1 MCKEEKCFAAGHFS
15 CIAPFTCRGGGIL
28 PEDRAAE
35 RRRDQLRR
43 ERQEEYRAFLK
54 QQSSNKF
61 RERTIN
67 DSTSGPSTTSY
78 PRPSSVAE
86 KRKALAQERHQEL
99 QSHSKPPLPFPHYK
113 PARAVNEHET
123 SREADNQRR
132 MWPDRGGPHDVLEE
146 HHRCSGDERL
156 SRALAR
162 ERERDYSQGV
172 GARTPPQRQRW
183 EERGIS
189 NRQVHFDHEYD
200 RDGRQMEPKREY
212 PSQRRH
218 WDEEEE
224 GLMQWARGQG
234 KSKGLESRP
243 PSSPTQSNVKRA
255 GGSRSLSAP
264 VVGGIAALGAGSSEA
279 DKKKK
284 QREYAEQLRAQMRD
298 KQAAKERERE
308 GISSGTHS
316 QSQHPQQA
324 DRGRPSSPWRHSY
337 SNVEEHSSR
346 ALSPRRRER
355 VRFSPER
362 NIHFGP
368 DSTATSSK
376 PPGHP
381 APLQPY
387 WPGMYYGGYPYPPP
401 ASFPPFPPPQIG
413 HPYYPPPPSLP
424 PSLNTNPYLS
434 PYIPPHYHSDSRQ
447 QTTRDKSSNGRLS
460 PRKPMEASEV
470 EELNFVLRESDSG
483 KGMAKAKKDSYRLQL
498 LEQMSER
505 NENKQKECL
514 EKREFERRKQQEVY
528 DPFGKGGCG
537 APIRDK
543 RGQLVT
549 DLKQMK
555 KVNDERMIIGLP
567 STTPLP
573 GEIAE
578 GGAAGILDGSFNE
591 PNSPRSS
598 YEFRRSKELR
608 SKSVQDDYKETLEQQ
623 MREREEIKRREKEK
637 KSEADKLETERIE
650 RECKLLEEKYK
661 LEREGEKQLKMR
673 NEALKREEEERERE
687 EAERKRE
694 EEWRQQEALKLEAE
708 KKKLTFIENM
718 EKQLPVESQP
728 RSSSPPIP
736 TLRKMD
742 PQFPAQTAIPSH
754 PQLPQQQ
761 LPTSPPVPT
770 LHHKHL
776 IASNN
781 RGQGGTQEYPN
792 NNGVPPEHQ
801 SQRTS
806 TATIRRPDS
815 AKLELL
821 QRSFSAHA
829 GVPQPVNAPNEKAGV
844 SGGSSMNVV
853 GSSRSAQHLPP
864 PHPAEAIPQ
873 SLSEPRPSSSGV
885 SATYGAPEDDVME
898 NLLRNLHSVRRKLET
913 ERQKVIAPKEPDQST
928 TRGDANPQGPWLPA
942 GVDPNGGNNK
952 PGFWKARL
960 AGHRKNRPTSSHPHH
975 PPPRVPQ
982 QREEKRGEDKPRR
995 RQWKLIPREN
1005 IPLQISSEHDED
1017 RYSASGTREETAPN
1031 PHPRHARNNNS
1042 QRLGGE
1048 DRRHV
1053 EPPSWLRPRLPQS
1066 HDPTRG
1072 NYDFTDSHS
1081 LRPPSVGGESQF
1093 SMATL
1098 DVDGMARRN
1107 EERMRRLES
1116 ILNSQARDSRT
1127 PQSILSDFLSRN
1139 GRTKDYY
1146 NQTSSKNGVSS
1157 SPRRPFAA
1165 NVFTPPD
1172 VCQSRDSDTSQ
1183 ELDYE
1188 TGYPV
1193 AASTPT

>member
-1 MCKEEKCFAAGHFS
+1 M
-15 CIAPFTCRGGGIL
+15 APFTCRGGGIL
-28 PEDRAAE
+28 PEDRASE

-43 ERQEEYRAFLK
+43 ERQDEYRAFLK

-61 RERTIN
+61 RERTST

-86 KRKALAQERHQEL
+86 KRKTLAQERHQEL
-99 QSHSKPPLPFPHYK
+99 QSHSKPPLPFPQYK
-113 PARAVNEHET
+113 PARAVNEHEI
-123 SREADNQRR
+123 SREADNHRR
-132 MWPDRGGPHDVLEE
+132 MWPDRGSPHDVLER

-156 SRALAR
+156 VGLLAR
-162 ERERDYSQGV
+162 EREIKERDYSGGV
-172 GARTPPQRQRW
+172 APPQRQRW
-183 EERGIS
+183 EERRIS
-189 NRQVHFDHEYD
+189 NRQVHFDNEYN
-200 RDGRQMEPKREY
+200 RDGHQMEPRREY

-234 KSKGLESRP
+234 KSKGLELIP
-243 PSSPTQSNVKRA
+243 PSSPTHLSQSSVKRA
-255 GGSRSLSAP
+255 GGCRSLSAP

-284 QREYAEQLRAQMRD
+284 QREYAEQLRAQMRE

-346 ALSPRRRER
+346 AFPPRRRER

-362 NIHFGP
+362 NIHFEP

-376 PPGHP
+376 PPGDP
-381 APLQPY
+381 APFQPY

-401 ASFPPFPPPQIG
+401 GSFPPFPPPQNG
-413 HPYYPPPPSLP
+413 LPYYPPPPSLP

-434 PYIPPHYHSDSRQ
+434 PYLPPHYHSDWRQ
-447 QTTRDKSSNGRLS
+447 QTTRDRGSNSQLS
-460 PRKPMEASEV
+460 PRKPMEEKGV
-470 EELNFVLRESDSG
+470 EEELNFVLRESDG
-483 KGMAKAKKDSYRLQL
+483 GNGMAQAKKDSYRLQL
-498 LEQMSER
+498 LEQMRER
-505 NENKQKECL
+505 NENKQRECL
-514 EKREFERRKQQEVY
+514 KKRDFERKNEQEVY

-573 GEIAE
+573 GEVAE
-578 GGAAGILDGSFNE
+578 GGAAGILDSSFNE
-591 PNSPRSS
+591 PNSPQSS

-623 MREREEIKRREKEK
+623 MREREEIKRREKNK
-637 KSEADKLETERIE
+637 KSEADKLEKERIE
-650 RECKLLEEKYK
+650 RECKMLEENYR
-661 LEREGEKQLKMR
+661 LEREKEKELKMR
-673 NEALKREEEERERE
+673 NEALRREEEERERE
-687 EAERKRE
+687 EAERER
-694 EEWRQQEALKLEAE
+694 EWRQQEALKLEAE
-708 KKKLTFIENM
+708 KKKQTFIDNM
-718 EKQLPVESQP
+718 ERQLPVEIQP

-742 PQFPAQTAIPSH
+742 PQFPVQTAIPS
-754 PQLPQQQ
+754 QPQQQ

-770 LHHKHL
+770 LHHKQL

-792 NNGVPPEHQ
+792 TNGVPPEQQH
-801 SQRTS
+801 QRTS
-806 TATIRRPDS
+806 TATIRQPDS
-815 AKLELL
+815 TKLELL

-829 GVPQPVNAPNEKAGV
+829 AVPQPVNAPNEKAGV

-864 PHPAEAIPQ
+864 PHQAEAIPQ
-873 SLSEPRPSSSGV
+873 SISEPHPSSSGV
-885 SATYGAPEDDVME
+885 SATYGAPEDDMME
-898 NLLRNLHSVRRKLET
+898 NLLRNLSSVRRKLET

-928 TRGDANPQGPWLPA
+928 TSGDANAQGPSLPA
-942 GVDPNGGNNK
+942 GVNHNGGNSK

-960 AGHRKNRPTSSHPHH
+960 AGHRKNRHTPSHH
-975 PPPRVPQ
+975 PPSSENRVPQ
-982 QREEKRGEDKPRR
+982 QSEEERGEDKPRR
-995 RQWKLIPREN
+995 KQWKLIPRESF
-1005 IPLQISSEHDED
+1005 PLQISSEHRSDDED
-1017 RYSASGTREETAPN
+1017 RYSASGTGEETN
-1031 PHPRHARNNNS
+1031 PHLHPRHARDNNS

-1053 EPPSWLRPRLPQS
+1053 QPPSWLRPSLPRG
-1066 HDPTRG
+1066 HDPARG

-1093 SMATL
+1093 SVATL

-1127 PQSILSDFLSRN
+1127 PQSILSDFLARN
-1139 GRTKDYY
+1139 GQTKDY

-1157 SPRRPFAA
+1157 SPA

-1172 VCQSRDSDTSQ
+1172 VCQSRESDTSQ